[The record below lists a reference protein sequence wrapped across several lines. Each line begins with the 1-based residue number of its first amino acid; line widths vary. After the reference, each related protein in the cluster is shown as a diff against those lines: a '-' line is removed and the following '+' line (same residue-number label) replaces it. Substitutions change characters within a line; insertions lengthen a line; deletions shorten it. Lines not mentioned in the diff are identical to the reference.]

1 VEDPVSHKTTA
12 VRHEVHYSGRV
23 QGVGF
28 RYTVR
33 RIASRFVVS
42 GFVKNLPDGRVQL
55 VAEGG
60 ADEVGRFLD
69 AVAEEMDYY
78 ISRVQ
83 TRPGP
88 ATGQFRGFDIRF

>member
-1 VEDPVSHKTTA
+1 MSQKTTA

-23 QGVGF
+23 HGVGF

-33 RIASRFVVS
+33 RIASRFVVG

-55 VAEGG
+55 IAEGVPE
-60 ADEVGRFLD
+60 EVRRFLD

-78 ISRVQ
+78 ISGVQ
-83 TRPGP
+83 TQAGP